1 MEEGDYDEFGEEG
14 YDSEAGYSV
23 EEGDDMAEPAPL
35 NYTPPPPIH
44 AAARDVDVDALR
56 RLLGEGVS
64 PNDPCSGG
72 LRPLH
77 YVCSDDKTWHG
88 HPSDLDNRVACL
100 NLLVDAG
107 ADINAESTRST
118 PLSFAAGYGHP
129 KLVAAVIEAGANV
142 NWHDDT
148 GWTPLTWACWRYR
161 ASVECV
167 ELLLNAGADVNAR
180 GFLDDRG
187 TPLDY
192 AIDKGNQ
199 RRIYPTLL
207 RAGAILSRETA
218 ERKTSFFREPSSYL
232 RKVRKAGGIKKYER
246 AHLNAIAATF
256 ISKLP
261 LLPPEMIRRVVEYA
275 FHVGD
280 Y

>member
-1 MEEGDYDEFGEEG
+1 ME
-14 YDSEAGYSV
+14 
-23 EEGDDMAEPAPL
+23 
-35 NYTPPPPIH
+35 PILL
-44 AAARDVDVDALR
+44 AAVNADVDALR
-56 RLLGEGVS
+56 QVLGEGVS
-64 PNDPCSGG
+64 PNAVTDG
-72 LRPLH
+72 LVPLQ
-77 YVCSDDKTWHG
+77 YLCCARDRG
-88 HPSDLDNRVACL
+88 NAERNDNRVACL
-100 NLLVDAG
+100 NILVDAG
-107 ADINAESTRST
+107 ADVNFGLSST
-118 PLSFAAGYGHP
+118 PLSLAAGRGSP
-129 KLVAAVIEAGANV
+129 KLVAALINAGANV
-142 NWHDDT
+142 NWHNST
-148 GWTPLTWACWRYR
+148 GWTPLHWACWCNDS
-161 ASVECV
+161 SVECV

-256 ISKLP
+256 IPKLP
-261 LLPPEMIRRVVEYA
+261 LLPPEMVRRVVEYA